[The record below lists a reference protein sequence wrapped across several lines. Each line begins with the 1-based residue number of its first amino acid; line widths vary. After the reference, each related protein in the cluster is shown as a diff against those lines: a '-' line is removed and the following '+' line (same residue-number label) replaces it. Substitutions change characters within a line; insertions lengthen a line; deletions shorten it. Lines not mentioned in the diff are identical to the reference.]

1 MSLIKEDHQSLMSLF
16 VKLVN
21 GKRDGYFTCC
31 KYAAACGGPKPLWC
45 FLYGRC
51 LTGVFESGADSYT

>member
-1 MSLIKEDHQSLMSLF
+1 MFLF

-21 GKRDGYFTCC
+21 GKGDGYFTSC

-45 FLYGRC
+45 CLYGRC
-51 LTGVFESGADSYT
+51 LTCVVESGADSYT